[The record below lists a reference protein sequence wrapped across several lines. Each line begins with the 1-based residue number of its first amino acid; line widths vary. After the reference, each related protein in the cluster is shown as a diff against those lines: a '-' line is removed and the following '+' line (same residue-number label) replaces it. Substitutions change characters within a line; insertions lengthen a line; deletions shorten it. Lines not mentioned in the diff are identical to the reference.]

1 MMGKISEQTGNITPG
16 LVTRCGIYSSV
27 LLLIVFGIIQA
38 EDLHLGGYMESPELR
53 ERHSTKELY
62 RAAYGACHQLVK
74 AKKCAPLLVR
84 LGWHDSGNY
93 DGETKSGGANGSIRF
108 EKELGH
114 NGNAGIPSA
123 IALLK
128 PIKDRYP
135 EISYADLFQ
144 MASAAAIDVSGGPKV
159 DMLYGRQDA
168 QSDSEVPPN
177 GRLPGA
183 AAPFHKAVGADP
195 TELAETMTPAE
206 HIRAVFYRMGLEDVD
221 IVALSGAHTLGRAF
235 KDRSGACP
243 MASTKHTVDGPGTKG
258 GMSWTTEWLKF
269 DNTYYQELLK
279 GEKGALDPELLKL
292 ATDTALVTDSE
303 FRVYT
308 EKFAN
313 SQEDFF
319 QQYAVSHKKL
329 SELGAR
335 FDPHTGFSIEGTQGV
350 AERVVSTNYKK

>member
-1 MMGKISEQTGNITPG
+1 MELYNSPLPKQRCTCTAPG
-16 LVTRCGIYSSV
+16 SSRLLVCAQCRN
-27 LLLIVFGIIQA
+27 A
-38 EDLHLGGYMESPELR
+38 
-53 ERHSTKELY
+53 TKESY
-62 RAAYGACHQLVK
+62 RAAYVAIYELVK
-74 AKKCAPLLVR
+74 AEKCAPLLVR

-93 DGETKSGGANGSIRF
+93 DDKTKSGGANGSIRF

-114 NGNAGIPSA
+114 NGNAAIPSA

-128 PIKDRYP
+128 PIKDRNP
-135 EISYADLFQ
+135 AISYADLFQ
-144 MASAAAIDVSGGPKV
+144 MASAAAIDASGGPKI
-159 DMLYGRQDA
+159 DMLYGRQSSHTDF
-168 QSDSEVPPN
+168 ECPPN

-183 AAPFHKAVGADP
+183 CAPFHKAVGADP
-195 TELAETMTPAE
+195 TEIDENMTPAE

-221 IVALSGAHTLGRAF
+221 IVALSGAHTLGRAY

-243 MASTKHTVDGPGTKG
+243 MASTKYTADGPGTKG
-258 GMSWTTEWLKF
+258 GQSWTTDWLKF

-279 GEKGALDPELLKL
+279 GEKGESCPELLKL
-292 ATDTALVTDSE
+292 ATDTCLLTDPA

-335 FDPHTGFSIEGTQGV
+335 FDPHAGFSIEGTQGV
-350 AERVVSTNYKK
+350 AERVVSTTYKK